1 MADFGEILESIG
13 DFGLFQKLLL
23 FAFCFPNL
31 FLPFQLASLVFNHAD
46 TNHHCNTDWILQ
58 VGPNLTKEEQLN
70 LTLPRLPDGSFSPCE
85 MYVPVDWDLSAIREY
100 GLNKTTTCT
109 DGWVHND
116 TIYEATIVTDFD
128 LVCGNTNL
136 FRGAQTIF
144 LAGVL
149 VGAVLFGTFSEL
161 FGRKRATQIPVVL
174 MLIFSLLIYTV
185 TGLSPNFYV
194 YLASQ
199 FIVGV
204 ALGGFRINGIILATE
219 WTGVAQRSYASCLSQ
234 VLAALGQV
242 VFLAVVH
249 YVRDWRLDQFIM
261 AGPLVFV
268 VIYIWFIPESAR
280 WLLVRGRTTDAKKVI
295 QKAAAINKRTFP
307 DSLVEKVLN
316 EKPIE
321 REGIKILF
329 SSRVLRKYFL
339 TITFVWCALNLH
351 SYYSLSLNVGKF
363 GLDIFLNQ
371 LIFGASEIPV
381 HFICMW
387 SLETVGRKA
396 SLMGA
401 LIVGGS
407 LCLLTLAVPQT
418 KTFSIAIAALATC
431 GRFLTGGVCNV
442 YIQELFPTSIRQ
454 TATGLGSTA
463 ARAASMLSPVVNMLE
478 IYHFTIPTLVFGS
491 LALVSG
497 ITAFLLPEIRRTE
510 LPSSTEEAKGKRRPK
525 MTNPGPGDCED
536 ITATKL

>member
-1 MADFGEILESIG
+1 MADFGQILESIG

-23 FAFCFPNL
+23 FALCFPNL
-31 FLPFQLASLVFNHAD
+31 FLPFQLSSLVFNHAD

-85 MYVPVDWDLSAIREY
+85 MYVPMDWDLSTIQEY
-100 GLNKTTTCT
+100 GLNETTTCT
-109 DGWVHND
+109 NGWVHND
-116 TIYEATIVTDFD
+116 TIYEATIVTDKPEN
-128 LVCGNTNL
+128 VCLPPSNL
-136 FRGAQTIF
+136 A
-144 LAGVL
+144 
-149 VGAVLFGTFSEL
+149 EL
-161 FGRKRATQIPVVL
+161 ERFGRKRATQIPVVL
-174 MLIFSLLIYTV
+174 MLIFTVV

-204 ALGGFRINGIILATE
+204 ALGGFRINSIILATE
-219 WTGVAQRSYASCLSQ
+219 WIGVAQRSYAACLSQ

-242 VFLAVVH
+242 MFLAVVY

-261 AGPLVFV
+261 AGPFAFV
-268 VIYIWFIPESAR
+268 VIYIWFIPESGR
-280 WLLVRGRTTDAKKVI
+280 WLLVRGRTPNAKEVI
-295 QKAAAINKRTFP
+295 QKVAAINKRTVP

-329 SSRVLRKYFL
+329 ASRVLRKYFL
-339 TITFVWCALNLH
+339 TITFAWCALNLA
-351 SYYSLSLNVGKF
+351 YYSLSLNVGKF

-371 LIFGASEIPV
+371 LIFGLSEIPV

-396 SLMGA
+396 SLMCA
-401 LIVGGS
+401 LIVGGF
-407 LCLLTLAVPQT
+407 LCLLTLAVPQ
-418 KTFSIAIAALATC
+418 SNYIAIAALATC
-431 GRFLTGGVCNV
+431 GRFLMNGAGSICNV

-491 LALVSG
+491 LAVASG
-497 ITAFLLPEIRRTE
+497 ITAFLLPETRCTE
-510 LPSSTEEAKGKRRPK
+510 LPGSTEEAEGKRRPK
-525 MTNPGPGDCED
+525 MTNPAPGDCEEVN
-536 ITATKL
+536 ATKL

>member
-1 MADFGEILESIG
+1 MADFGEILETIG

-23 FAFCFPNL
+23 FALCFPNL
-31 FLPFQLASLVFNHAD
+31 IVPFQLSSLVFNHAD

-85 MYVPVDWDLSAIREY
+85 MYVPVVWDLSAIREY
-100 GLNKTTTCT
+100 GLNETTTCT

-116 TIYEATIVTDFD
+116 TIYEATIVTD
-128 LVCGNTNL
+128 
-136 FRGAQTIF
+136 
-144 LAGVL
+144 
-149 VGAVLFGTFSEL
+149 
-161 FGRKRATQIPVVL
+161 
-174 MLIFSLLIYTV
+174 V
-185 TGLSPNFYV
+185 T
-194 YLASQ
+194 
-199 FIVGV
+199 
-204 ALGGFRINGIILATE
+204 TE
-219 WTGVAQRSYASCLSQ
+219 WIGVAQRSYAACLSQ

-242 VFLAVVH
+242 VFLAVV
-249 YVRDWRLDQFIM
+249 YYIRDWRMDQFIM
-261 AGPLVFV
+261 AGPLAFV

-280 WLLVRGRTTDAKKVI
+280 WLLVRGRTTDAKEVI
-295 QKAAAINKRTFP
+295 QKAAAINKRTVP

-329 SSRVLRKYFL
+329 ASRVLRKYFL
-339 TITFVWCALNLH
+339 TITFAWCALNLA
-351 SYYSLSLNVGKF
+351 YYSLSLNVGKF

-371 LIFGASEIPV
+371 LVFGASEIPV
-381 HFICMW
+381 HFLCMW

-407 LCLLTLAVPQT
+407 LCLLTLAVPQ
-418 KTFSIAIAALATC
+418 SNYIAIAALATC
-431 GRFLTGGVCNV
+431 GRFLMNGAGSVCNV

-491 LALVSG
+491 LALASG
-497 ITAFLLPEIRRTE
+497 ITAFLLPETRRTE
-510 LPSSTEEAKGKRRPK
+510 LPGSTEEAEGTRQPK

-536 ITATKL
+536 INTTKL

>member
-23 FAFCFPNL
+23 FALCFPNL

-85 MYVPVDWDLSAIREY
+85 MYVPVDWDLSAIQEY

-149 VGAVLFGTFSEL
+149 VGALLFGPFSES

-174 MLIFSLLIYTV
+174 MLIFTVV

-204 ALGGFRINGIILATE
+204 SVGGFRINGIILATE
-219 WTGVAQRSYASCLSQ
+219 WIGVAQRSYAACLSQ
-234 VLAALGQV
+234 VLAASGQV
-242 VFLAVVH
+242 VFLAVVY

-261 AGPLVFV
+261 AGPLASV

-280 WLLVRGRTTDAKKVI
+280 WLLVRGRATDAKEVI

-316 EKPIE
+316 EKPVK

-329 SSRVLRKYFL
+329 ASRVLRKYFL
-339 TITFVWCALNLH
+339 TITFAWCALNLA
-351 SYYSLSLNVGKF
+351 YYSLSLNVGKF

-407 LCLLTLAVPQT
+407 LCLLTLVVPQ
-418 KTFSIAIAALATC
+418 SNYIAIAALATC
-431 GRFLTGGVCNV
+431 GRFLMNAAGSVCNI

-454 TATGLGSTA
+454 TAMGLGTTA

-497 ITAFLLPEIRRTE
+497 ITAFLLPETRRTE
-510 LPSSTEEAKGKRRPK
+510 LPSSTEEAEGKRRPK

-536 ITATKL
+536 INATKL

>member
-1 MADFGEILESIG
+1 MADFGQILESIG

-23 FAFCFPNL
+23 FALCFPNL
-31 FLPFQLASLVFNHAD
+31 FLPFQLSSLVFNHAD

-85 MYVPVDWDLSAIREY
+85 MYVPMDWDLSTIQEY
-100 GLNKTTTCT
+100 GLNETTTCT
-109 DGWVHND
+109 NGWVHND

-149 VGAVLFGTFSEL
+149 VGALLFGPFSES

-174 MLIFSLLIYTV
+174 MLIFTVV

-204 ALGGFRINGIILATE
+204 ALGGFRINSIILATE
-219 WTGVAQRSYASCLSQ
+219 WIGVAQRSYAACLSQ

-242 VFLAVVH
+242 MFLAVVY

-261 AGPLVFV
+261 AGPFAFV
-268 VIYIWFIPESAR
+268 VIYIWFIPESGR
-280 WLLVRGRTTDAKKVI
+280 WLLVRGRTPNAKEVI
-295 QKAAAINKRTFP
+295 QKVAAINKRTVP

-329 SSRVLRKYFL
+329 ASRVLRKYFL
-339 TITFVWCALNLH
+339 TITFAWCALNLA
-351 SYYSLSLNVGKF
+351 YYSLSLNVGKF

-371 LIFGASEIPV
+371 LIFGLSEIPV

-396 SLMGA
+396 SLMCA
-401 LIVGGS
+401 LIVGGF
-407 LCLLTLAVPQT
+407 LCLLTLAVPQ
-418 KTFSIAIAALATC
+418 SNYIAIAALATC
-431 GRFLTGGVCNV
+431 GRFLMNGAGSICNV

-491 LALVSG
+491 LAVASG
-497 ITAFLLPEIRRTE
+497 ITAFLLPETRCTE
-510 LPSSTEEAKGKRRPK
+510 LPGSTEEAEGKRRPK
-525 MTNPGPGDCED
+525 MTNPAPGDCEEVN
-536 ITATKL
+536 ATKL